1 MEAPMK
7 ALLTE
12 TAVQLDVQL
21 SPAISRWLYSLA
33 PIQPV
38 TVFVAANA
46 DWHEIQG
53 KLATMQP
60 SMEEGG
66 MTMLATDA
74 FLMAVMSLLESLMSN
89 VTSIPGTIDSVVKQ
103 CAQALA
109 YRDLEHQRFTKF
121 APAYTYRLR
130 EIQRRFDLHAVN
142 A

>member
-12 TAVQLDVQL
+12 TAVQLEIQL
-21 SPAISRWLYSLA
+21 SPAISRWLHCVA

-38 TVFVAANA
+38 TVFAAANA

-53 KLATMQP
+53 RLATMQP

-66 MTMLATDA
+66 MKLLATDA
-74 FLMAVMSLLESLMSN
+74 FLMAVMSQLEALMSN
-89 VTSIPGTIDSVVKQ
+89 LICIPATVDSVVKQ

-109 YRDLEHQRFTKF
+109 YRDLEHERFQKF

-130 EIQRRFDLHAVN
+130 EIQRRFDLQAVN